1 LHCHKVKL
9 QKGDHANSPKKL
21 SGGFIMYYIG
31 IDVSKKDLSVFD
43 GKDLK
48 FINKEGLTSF
58 KKYLKKKYNLS
69 EIAIIFEPTGVYSL
83 YLKEFCAKNSIK
95 AYIVNPKKSHNF
107 TRALGRR
114 SKTDKIDARILYQ
127 FHKHIDLKDIKIPR
141 IDQEAKTLASYLVSY
156 EFALKQR
163 VSLSHHLESLRDK
176 GLIALMKKEQKRAKK
191 LEDKIFNDIKEYLDN
206 NQNLKEDYQRMLTI
220 PGIGEKAA
228 IALLTLFKTYQGT
241 NRAQITALAGLDP
254 IRRESGTSVKGKVK
268 ISKNGK
274 GIYRKILFLPTICA
288 TVYNHKI
295 QSFYQRLLANHK
307 TKKLALIASMRKILL
322 IAHAMYRDKTEYVAA

>member
-1 LHCHKVKL
+1 
-9 QKGDHANSPKKL
+9 
-21 SGGFIMYYIG
+21 MYYIG

-48 FINKEGLTSF
+48 FINQEGLTSF

-69 EIAIIFEPTGVYSL
+69 EVAIIFEPTGVYSL
-83 YLKEFCAKNSIK
+83 YLKEFCAENSIK

-107 TRALGRR
+107 TRALGKR

-127 FHKHIDLKDIKIPR
+127 FHKLIEAKDIQVPKV
-141 IDQEAKTLASYLVSY
+141 DQQAKVLSSYLTSY

-163 VSLSHHLESLRDK
+163 ISLSHHLESLRDK
-176 GLIALMKKEQKRAKK
+176 RLIALMRKDLKRAKK
-191 LEDKIFNDIKEYLDN
+191 LEDKIFNDILEYVSK
-206 NQNLKEDYQRMLTI
+206 NQNLEEDYQRLSTI

-241 NRAQITALAGLDP
+241 NRVQITALTGLDP
-254 IRRESGTSVKGKVK
+254 VRRESGTSVKYKVK

-274 GIYRKILFLPTICA
+274 GIYRKILYLPTLCA
-288 TVYNHKI
+288 TVHNQKI
-295 QSFYQRLLANHK
+295 RLFYQRLLANHK
-307 TKKLALIASMRKILL
+307 NKKLAVIASMRKILL
-322 IAHAMYRDKTEYVAA
+322 IAHAMYRDKTEYVAV

>member
-1 LHCHKVKL
+1 
-9 QKGDHANSPKKL
+9 
-21 SGGFIMYYIG
+21 MYYIG

-58 KKYLKKKYNLS
+58 KKYLKKKYQLS
-69 EIAIIFEPTGVYSL
+69 EVAIIFEPTGVYSL
-83 YLKEFCAKNSIK
+83 YLKEFCAENSIK
-95 AYIVNPKKSHNF
+95 VYIVNPKKSHNF

-127 FHKHIDLKDIKIPR
+127 FHKLIEAKDIQVPKV
-141 IDQEAKTLASYLVSY
+141 DQQAKALANYLTSY

-163 VSLSHHLESLRDK
+163 ISLSHHLESLRDK
-176 GLIALMKKEQKRAKK
+176 RLIALIRKDLKRAKK
-191 LEDKIFNDIKEYLDN
+191 LEDRIFNDIKEYLDK
-206 NQNLKEDYQRMLTI
+206 NQNLKEDYQRLLTI

-254 IRRESGTSVKGKVK
+254 VRRESGTSVKGKVR

-274 GIYRKILFLPTICA
+274 RVYRKILYLPTLCA
-288 TVYNHKI
+288 TVHHQKI
-295 QSFYQRLLANHK
+295 RVFYQRLLANHK
-307 TKKLALIASMRKILL
+307 PKKLALIASMRKILL
-322 IAHAMYRDKTEYVAA
+322 IAHAMYRDKTEYITV

>member
-1 LHCHKVKL
+1 
-9 QKGDHANSPKKL
+9 
-21 SGGFIMYYIG
+21 MYYIG

-48 FINKEGLTSF
+48 FANKEGLKSF

-69 EIAIIFEPTGVYSL
+69 EIAIIFEPTGIYSF

-107 TRALGRR
+107 TRALGKR

-127 FHKHIDLKDIKIPR
+127 FHKLIDLKDIKIPK
-141 IDQEAKTLASYLVSY
+141 IDQQAKALASYLTSY

-163 VSLSHHLESLRDK
+163 ISLSNHLESLRDK
-176 GLIALMKKEQKRAKK
+176 GLIALMKKDLKRAKK
-191 LEDKIFNDIKEYLDN
+191 LEDKIFNDILEYVSR
-206 NQNLKEDYQRMLTI
+206 NQNLKEDYQRLLTI
-220 PGIGEKAA
+220 SGVGDKMA

-254 IRRESGTSVKGKVK
+254 VKRESGTSVKGKVK

-274 GIYRKILFLPTICA
+274 GIYRKIFYLPTICA
-288 TVYNHKI
+288 TVHNQKI
-295 QSFYQRLLANHK
+295 RVFYQRLLAHHK
-307 TKKLALIASMRKILL
+307 IKKLAVIASMRKILL
-322 IAHAMYRDKTEYVAA
+322 IAHAMYRDKTEYVAV